1 MNKFMQ
7 RMLTMA
13 LALMLV
19 LSVAITTVEAIPASG
34 NSTND
39 GVFSI
44 NTDTDHTTN
53 GLVTV
58 DSSKEK
64 LVIINELLAVLNE
77 MGGLFW
83 LAVIGIVGFWTCIAI
98 AIVCA
103 MGKRLARAKE
113 TVAVWRYRGR
123 TACNP
128 DPRVYILLS
137 TDDEGDDHGA
147 TTNPANDNNG
157 K

>member
-83 LAVIGIVGFWTCIAI
+83 LAVIGIVGFWACIAI
-98 AIVCA
+98 AMVCA
-103 MGKRLARAKE
+103 MGKRFAQAKE
-113 TVAVWRYRGR
+113 NVAVARYRG
-123 TACNP
+123 CPECKP
-128 DPRVYILLS
+128 DPTVYILVGPAG
-137 TDDEGDDHGA
+137 EGDDHGA